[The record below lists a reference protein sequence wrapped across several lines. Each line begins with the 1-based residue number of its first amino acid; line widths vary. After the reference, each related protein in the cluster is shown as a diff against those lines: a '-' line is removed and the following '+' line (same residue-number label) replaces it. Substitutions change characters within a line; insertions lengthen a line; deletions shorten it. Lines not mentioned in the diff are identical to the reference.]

1 MTLRAANALFHYFLQ
16 APVAFQAAILP
27 PLHEDGD
34 DAGVLPD
41 WSVSLGAH
49 AAVGQNLGDGVLR
62 SRAFLRFIGFAEG
75 ADVVLRVIIA
85 DELQHCGDAF
95 EVRTSDGKGKGVSVR
110 V

>member
-1 MTLRAANALFHYFLQ
+1 MQIRAANALIHDFLQ
-16 APVAFQAAILP
+16 APVAFQAALLP

-34 DAGVLPD
+34 DAGVLTD

-75 ADVVLRVIIA
+75 AEIGRASCRERVCQYVYISVLA
-85 DELQHCGDAF
+85 
-95 EVRTSDGKGKGVSVR
+95 VSLKKTKSKK
-110 V
+110 